1 MTQGRTNQ
9 NPSLRLT
16 ALQMMEDTCCFPLE
30 LLSLEAG
37 KSGATEGHGS
47 CHREKLEG
55 YPQDERWRE
64 SLRGTETQFLT
75 PSLVPA
81 SLPFNPLKKKNLF
94 NWRLIALQ
102 YCSTMP
108 YIDMN
113 EPGSCSSSF

>member
-47 CHREKLEG
+47 CHRGKLEG

-75 PSLVPA
+75 LSLVPA
-81 SLPFNPLKKKNLF
+81 SLPFNPLKKILF
-94 NWRLIALQ
+94 ILI
-102 YCSTMP
+102 
-108 YIDMN
+108 
-113 EPGSCSSSF
+113 GG

>member
-47 CHREKLEG
+47 CQGRSWKPILRLQDGEKVSEG
-55 YPQDERWRE
+55 
-64 SLRGTETQFLT
+64 LK
-75 PSLVPA
+75 PS
-81 SLPFNPLKKKNLF
+81 S
-94 NWRLIALQ
+94 
-102 YCSTMP
+102 
-108 YIDMN
+108 
-113 EPGSCSSSF
+113 